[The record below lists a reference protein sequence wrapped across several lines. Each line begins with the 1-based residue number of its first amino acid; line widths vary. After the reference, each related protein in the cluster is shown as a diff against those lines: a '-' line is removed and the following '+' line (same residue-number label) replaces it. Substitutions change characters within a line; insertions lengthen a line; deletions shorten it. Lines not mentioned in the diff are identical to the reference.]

1 MTDSLILI
9 PIVAAS
15 YLAAHVVFDWLA
27 RRFRIVSGAEYLLLG
42 ILLGPQVSG
51 LLSVELLD
59 RLSPLITLGLGWTGA
74 LLGAQFMLP
83 RLLRIP
89 GVVYRVAFVEV
100 VITLA
105 LVAGTQWWLLV
116 ATLGLSPEEAV
127 IPAVALGAM
136 ASVTSAAGIG
146 VATAGRRPGDPLSR
160 QLTVSAGM
168 GATIAVVVF
177 GILTAYF
184 HRQPAVLP
192 RAPTATEWVVIN
204 VAIGA
209 VGGILFHLFVGEERK
224 PDRLV
229 IALIGAVILVSGAA
243 AYLRLSA
250 MLSAAVFGAILANT
264 SLRRGEI
271 RASLARIER
280 PLYFAVLVLAG
291 ASWNPAARDWV
302 LVTLA
307 FLAARALGKV
317 GGARLAARANGVL
330 PVLGGNWG
338 RGLLGQGGF
347 ALIIGLNYL
356 QLSELP
362 IGRIVFTAVVISVL
376 LTDLVSARLAGSVF
390 AAAPPAPDRPGPDA
404 AEA

>member
-9 PIVAAS
+9 PLVAAS
-15 YLAAHVVFDWLA
+15 YLAAHVVFEWLA
-27 RRFRIVSGAEYLLLG
+27 RRFRIVSGAEYLVLG

-51 LLSVELLD
+51 LLGAELLE
-59 RLSPLITLGLGWTGA
+59 RLSPLVTLGLGWTGA
-74 LLGAQFMLP
+74 LLGAQFVLP
-83 RLLRIP
+83 RLIRIP
-89 GVVYRVAFVEV
+89 GVAYRVALVEV
-100 VITLA
+100 VITVAVVAGALWLA
-105 LVAGTQWWLLV
+105 LPELL
-116 ATLGLSPEEAV
+116 GISREEAV
-127 IPAVALGAM
+127 IPALAMGAM
-136 ASVTSAAGIG
+136 ATVTSAVGIE
-146 VATAGRRPGDPLSR
+146 VAAAGRPRGDPLAR

-168 GATIAVVVF
+168 GASVAVVVF
-177 GILTAYF
+177 GVLTAYF
-184 HRQPAVLP
+184 HREPAVVP

-209 VGGILFHLFVGEERK
+209 VGGVLFHLFVGEERK
-224 PDRLV
+224 PDRLL

-291 ASWNPAARDWV
+291 ASWIPAAGQWLLTPLLFV
-302 LVTLA
+302 AV
-307 FLAARALGKV
+307 RALGKV

-330 PVLGGNWG
+330 PSLGANWG

-356 QLSELP
+356 QLSDLP
-362 IGRIVFTAVVISVL
+362 VGRVVFTAVIFSVL

-390 AAAPPAPDRPGPDA
+390 APDAPPARPDA
-404 AEA
+404 ATT